1 MNKLIAITLLVSASA
16 CSFIARDTETYKKD
30 TRTTLEER
38 NSAIQACY
46 DTALAAN
53 PSQSGTVVVTF
64 NVEKKTGN
72 FINVAADP
80 NQSTAPE
87 ALQKCVVDAVSGLK
101 LAEPDRRQGDATFQW
116 TFTAASGG
124 APTEEAPAADEG
136 KPAAEEGKPAA

>member
-1 MNKLIAITLLVSASA
+1 MNKLIAFTLLAAVGG

-38 NSAIQACY
+38 NSAVKSCY

-53 PSQSGTVVVTF
+53 PSQAGSVVVTF
-64 NVEKKTGN
+64 NVEKKTGT

-87 ALQKCVVDAVSGLK
+87 GLQKCVVDAISGLK
-101 LAEPDRRQGDATFQW
+101 LTDPDRRQGDATFQW
-116 TFTAASGG
+116 TFTPSSGG
-124 APTEEAPAADEG
+124 APAEESADAG
-136 KPAAEEGKPAA
+136 KPAA